1 MLDVNLVR
9 DNPGIIK
16 KDLKKRG
23 SLGKLKIVDELLI
36 LDKRRRDNITLENEL
51 RRRRNRISEEVGRLR
66 KEGVDIT
73 DKLREAKKIPE
84 KIKDVRGAVIEAEAE
99 MQRILYRLPNIL
111 HPSVPVGDGEAD
123 NQVTR
128 KWGKKRDF
136 DFEPKDHIDLG
147 LSLDLIDVER
157 AGKVAGTRF
166 YYLKKEL
173 VQLNYALMK
182 FALDFMVEK
191 GFLIYQPPYMLRRRG
206 VESSTDLADF
216 EDVIYK
222 IEDEDL
228 YLLPTSEFAL
238 LALHTDEILDGKML
252 PLRYSGI
259 SPCFRKEAGTHG
271 RDTKGIFRVHQ
282 FEKVEQFVLSRPEKS
297 WEEHEKLISN
307 AEEIFQKLCLPYRVM
322 NVCTGDIG
330 SVAAKKYDLEAWLPG
345 QGKYREMVSCSNC
358 TEYQARRANIRFR
371 DSPGKSTRHTHTLNS
386 TLVATERTLIAI
398 MENYQLADGSI
409 EIPKALVPYMKGL
422 RVIQRKT

>member
-1 MLDVNLVR
+1 MLDIILVR
-9 DNPGIIK
+9 DNPEIVK
-16 KDLKKRG
+16 EDLKKRG
-23 SLGKLKIVDELLI
+23 SLGKLKMVDELLV
-36 LDKRRRDNITLENEL
+36 LDKRRRENITLENEL

-66 KEGVDIT
+66 KEGGDIT
-73 DKLREAKKIPE
+73 DRLREAKEIPE
-84 KIKDVRGAVIEAEAE
+84 KIKDVRGKVVEAEAE
-99 MQRILYRLPNIL
+99 MRRILYRLPNIL
-111 HPSVPVGDGEAD
+111 HPLVPIGDGEED
-123 NQVTR
+123 NQQIR
-128 KWGKKRDF
+128 SWGKKRAF

-147 LSLDLIDVER
+147 LNLDLIDVER

-182 FALDFMVEK
+182 FALDFMAEK

-238 LALHTDEILDGKML
+238 LALHMDEILHGKEL

-271 RDTKGIFRVHQ
+271 RDTKGVFRVHQ
-282 FEKVEQFVLSRPEKS
+282 FEKVEQFLFSRPEES

-307 AEEIFQKLCLPYRVM
+307 AEEVFQKLRLPYRVM

-358 TEYQARRANIRFR
+358 TDYQARRANIRFR
-371 DSPGKSTRHTHTLNS
+371 DSPSEPTRHVHTLNS

-409 EIPKALVPYMKGL
+409 EIPKALVPYMNGL
-422 RVIQRKT
+422 KVIQRKT